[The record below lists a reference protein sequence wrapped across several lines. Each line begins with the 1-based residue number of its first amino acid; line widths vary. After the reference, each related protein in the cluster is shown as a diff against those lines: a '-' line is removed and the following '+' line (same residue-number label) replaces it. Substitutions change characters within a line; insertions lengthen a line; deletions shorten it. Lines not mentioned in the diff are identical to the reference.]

1 MNCEVCGLKIRIN
14 WGSGHVALCEE
25 HSDCAA
31 DLEQAKLTHAAHFAE
46 DDGAP
51 ALASRW
57 TRLCAACIDALI
69 TMAVTLPFMFYLDY
83 WTVIAEQQ
91 AVPLELSIKV
101 AIFSWAMFFLV
112 HGYLLKKKGQTIGK
126 NIMDIAIVTT
136 DGHKPEFFP
145 LITRRYFPVAL
156 VSYIPLVGQYLSLI
170 DNLFIFRK
178 DKRCVHDLIAGTKV
192 IEVLNNKKISMD
204 EPQETTS
211 AVS

>member
-112 HGYLLKKKGQTIGK
+112 HGYLLKKKARQSVKILW
-126 NIMDIAIVTT
+126 ILRLLPLMAISLSFSFNHPALFSRCFGELHSFGWPV
-136 DGHKPEFFP
+136 
-145 LITRRYFPVAL
+145 LI
-156 VSYIPLVGQYLSLI
+156 I
-170 DNLFIFRK
+170 D
-178 DKRCVHDLIAGTKV
+178 
-192 IEVLNNKKISMD
+192 
-204 EPQETTS
+204 
-211 AVS
+211 